1 VKSGY
6 QSGEFKVAYIGGG
19 SMFVP
24 SILNGIA
31 DCMKKKGAFDVC
43 VSLYDIQKEK
53 AERMCRYADVVSIK
67 AKATSTREE
76 SLEGADLI
84 IVSVALYNRLKD
96 IEQALSVVNA
106 HLPEPGPGNI
116 AEAIAVAPFYFE
128 LAEDMKRYC
137 PNATLVSVVNP
148 TDVIA
153 LSMRKKGI
161 KAVGMCVEV
170 EGLRGALAYYFRAPE
185 ESIEMTYAGVNH
197 DGWTLKLMI
206 DGKDGYELL
215 EKRLP
220 EIEKDPY
227 FHPGNY
233 GVMRIFELTGYL
245 RSSAY
250 HTPPFSFDS
259 APGGDAWKRWGGK
272 RENQEQALEEA
283 LLTGKPIT
291 DPPMIHPERSLVN
304 YPGTGYDFGRVIR
317 AMATGEGEI
326 VPMQMINN
334 GAVGN
339 FAKDVCVE
347 VPTLVKGNELIP
359 QQVGELP
366 EWLGGITRLL
376 GIQRRIIAD
385 YLINPSLELLKQ
397 SLSVLPILAPTE
409 RHLRFAE
416 VVHRIYMRSVK
427 QSNQ

>member
-1 VKSGY
+1 MINKS
-6 QSGEFKVAYIGGG
+6 QSKTFKVAYIGGG

-43 VSLYDIQKEK
+43 VSLYDKQREK
-53 AERMCRYADVVSIK
+53 AERMCRYADVVSIS
-67 AKATSTREE
+67 AKATATREE
-76 SLEGADLI
+76 SLDGADLI
-84 IVSVALYNRLKD
+84 IVSVALYDRLKE
-96 IEQALSVVNA
+96 IGQALEAVNA
-106 HLPEPGPGNI
+106 HLPEPGPGD
-116 AEAIAVAPFYFE
+116 AGEAIAVAPFYFD
-128 LAEDMKRYC
+128 LAKDMKRYC
-137 PNATLVSVVNP
+137 PDVTFVSVVNP

-153 LSMRKKGI
+153 LSMRAKGI

-170 EGLRGALAYYFRAPE
+170 EGLRGALAYYFRVPE

-197 DGWTLKLMI
+197 DGWTLRLTI

-215 EKRLP
+215 RKRLP

-259 APGGDAWKRWGGK
+259 ATGGDSWKRWDGK
-272 RENQEQALEEA
+272 RESQEQALEEA
-283 LLTGKPIT
+283 LRTGKPIT

-304 YPGTGYDFGRVIR
+304 YPGTGYDFGRMIR
-317 AMATGEGEI
+317 AMVTGEGEI
-326 VPMQMINN
+326 VPMQVINN

-339 FAKDVCVE
+339 FANAVCVE
-347 VPTLVKGNELIP
+347 VPTLIKGNELIP

-376 GIQRRIIAD
+376 GIQRRMIAD

-397 SLSVLPILAPTE
+397 SLSVIPILAPTE

-416 VVHRIYMRSVK
+416 VIHKAYMCSI
-427 QSNQ
+427 